1 MKKHRWNITLALTVL
16 LLGGGL
22 LFLWQTGFFA
32 AATSLEGIRAYIEEF
47 SPYSQAVFFS
57 VQLASVILA
66 PIPSN
71 ITAAAGALLFGMW
84 PAFCSLGRLW
94 PWGRSLYF
102 VWQGLW
108 DKNLWSDL

>member
-84 PAFCSLGRLW
+84 PAFLLTWAAGALGSLVVFCLARAL
-94 PWGRSLYF
+94 
-102 VWQGLW
+102 
-108 DKNLWSDL
+108 

>member
-47 SPYSQAVFFS
+47 SFPCNW
-57 VQLASVILA
+57 
-66 PIPSN
+66 PPS
-71 ITAAAGALLFGMW
+71 F
-84 PAFCSLGRLW
+84 
-94 PWGRSLYF
+94 
-102 VWQGLW
+102 
-108 DKNLWSDL
+108 